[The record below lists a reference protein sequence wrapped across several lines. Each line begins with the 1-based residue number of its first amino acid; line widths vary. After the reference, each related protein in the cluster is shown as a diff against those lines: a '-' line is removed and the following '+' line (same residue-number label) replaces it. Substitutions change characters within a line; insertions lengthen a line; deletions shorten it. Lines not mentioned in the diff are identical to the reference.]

1 MPGTIGVAYEEL
13 LSKYHGGNKNND
25 DDDNNYDD
33 SAFSTESLVLYLGKP
48 FPSVYEIALS
58 SISSSS
64 DGDSSSDDIDKLRVV
79 MVGDALET
87 DVTGATV
94 AGFDSI
100 WVINDGIH
108 YQDVVTAANTSIDTT
123 STSSISSLENGCET
137 VLQDFNQKSESTYAK
152 GRQVSPTFVIPHF
165 RW

>member
-13 LSKYHGGNKNND
+13 LLKFHD
-25 DDDNNYDD
+25 DDVDDDNVF
-33 SAFSTESLVLYLGKP
+33 SAESLVLYLGKP

-58 SISSSS
+58 SISS
-64 DGDSSSDDIDKLRVV
+64 DGDGSSDDIDKSRVV

-94 AGFDSI
+94 AGIDSI
-100 WVINDGIH
+100 WVINNGIH
-108 YQDVVTAANTSIDTT
+108 NQDVVTAA
-123 STSSISSLENGCET
+123 TSSINTTSASSLSSLENGCEM
-137 VLQDFNQKSESTYAK
+137 VLEDFNQKSESSYAK